1 MRSSGYVELRGPT
14 WWLKRQGGRVRLGP
28 KTELRSHAAARAAAD
43 QYLAML
49 APERVVAGRTLLA
62 VGYFE
67 QFLRV
72 HVPLMRPTSQLKYR
86 TVIRQHLAPAAAGL
100 RLVDLDTA
108 WLREL
113 VTGRSATLARAT
125 VASLRGIALQL
136 LRQARRDGYAARII
150 DPRDVRL
157 PKTSIEQERRNVRPD
172 ELERILAASTFPRRA
187 LWAVM
192 GYAGLRIGEALGLT
206 WAQVEL
212 QGQPQ
217 LRVRQA
223 AIRARLAPLKTATSR
238 ADVPLLPELEQILAG
253 YRETWQ
259 ANAAGLLFATRRGT
273 PLAADYVRR
282 HWLAPLLVSLG
293 LPRAGCH
300 AFRHGLPARLA
311 ARGMSP
317 DMIRRMMRHGSLAMT
332 EGYLHSAAADLYRA
346 ARSPAQNAVEILPS
360 RPPPRANSPI
370 AGVP

>member
-1 MRSSGYVELRGPT
+1 VELRGPT
-14 WWLKRQGGRVRLGP
+14 WWLKRQGARIRLGTR
-28 KTELRSHAAARAAAD
+28 TELRSHAAARAAAD

-62 VGYFE
+62 VSYFE

-86 TVIRQHLAPAAAGL
+86 TVIRQHLTPAAAGR
-100 RLVDLDTA
+100 RLVELDTA

-113 VTGRSATLARAT
+113 VTASSTTLARAT
-125 VASLRGIALQL
+125 VASIRGLALQV

-172 ELERILAASTFPRRA
+172 ELGRILDASEFPRRA

-192 GYAGLRIGEALGLT
+192 GYAGLRIGEALGLI

-212 QGQPQ
+212 HGQPQ
-217 LRVRQA
+217 IRVRQA
-223 AIRARLAPLKTATSR
+223 AIRGRLAPLKTATSR
-238 ADVPLLPELEQILAG
+238 ADVPLLPELEQILAS
-253 YRETWQ
+253 YRAAWQ
-259 ANAAGLLFATRRGT
+259 VNDAGLLFATRRGT

-282 HWLAPLLVSLG
+282 YWLAPLLTELG
-293 LPRAGCH
+293 LPKAGCH

-317 DMIRRMMRHGSLAMT
+317 DMIRRMLRHGSLAMT
-332 EGYLHSAAADLYRA
+332 EGYLHSSTADLYRA
-346 ARSPAQNAVEILPS
+346 ARQPAQNAVGILPA
-360 RPPPRANSPI
+360 RPRMSADSQI
-370 AGVP
+370 TGVP